1 MPDPTS
7 KTIVKN
13 ITLII
18 ILILGLSPILSA
30 QETAKTKS
38 GNYGYLENKD
48 IPGLKK
54 GTAVIPKEGLS
65 YALTHKKE
73 NLSDLQKQ
81 ARLYRQQGLELQRVD
96 DLDSAMAFYQ
106 KATELDPVYAVPY
119 NDLGIIYEA
128 KGWLDRAE
136 DSYLKAIKIDPDYL
150 SAYSNLA
157 LLYENKHQLDQAEFF
172 WQKRAEL
179 GLADDPWTQRAKSRL
194 EDIWLVLDKR
204 PNVSFREQ
212 EILEFMQDVSANLS
226 ALKKDDTKPFK
237 KVQQDNRDIA
247 RDYFNK
253 AKLSYEKADFVTALK
268 QALEAQQLDPSNKNV
283 NTFIEELQRRLLSR

>member
-1 MPDPTS
+1 MPNPAL
-7 KTIVKN
+7 KITIRN

-18 ILILGLSPILSA
+18 ILTLGLTSVLSA
-30 QETAKTKS
+30 QETAKTEP
-38 GNYGYLENKD
+38 GNYGYLENKE
-48 IPGLKK
+48 IPEAKK
-54 GTAVIPKEGLS
+54 GTVLISDQGPVIPF
-65 YALTHKKE
+65 KKE

-81 ARLYRQQGLELQRVD
+81 ARLYRQQGIELQRAD

-106 KATELDPVYAVPY
+106 KATELDHVYAVAY

-128 KGWLDRAE
+128 KGWIDRAE
-136 DSYLKAIKIDPDYL
+136 DSYLKAIKIDPSYL

-157 LLYENKHQLDQAEFF
+157 LLYENKHELTQAEFF

-179 GLADDPWTQRAKSRL
+179 GSSDDPWTQRAKTRL
-194 EDIWLVLDKR
+194 EDIWLVLGKR
-204 PNVSFREQ
+204 PNVSSREQ

-226 ALKKDDTKPFK
+226 ALKKEDVKPYK
-237 KVQQDNRDIA
+237 KVEEDNRDIA
-247 RDYFNK
+247 RDYFNQ
-253 AKLSYEKADFVTALK
+253 AKLSYEEGDYVTALK